1 MAREMM
7 GAETKQRAERGKAT
21 RTATATAT
29 DRAWGSARA
38 ATATATATDR
48 AERALV
54 RSTHMHVARHP
65 RTYTAA
71 SNDSEEGT
79 FRFRRGF
86 ASSTSQHA
94 YACVVVLWSGWMD
107 G

>member
-94 YACVVVLWSGWMD
+94 YACVVVFVVWMD